1 MKLEELSYKQKEQI
15 ENNTSMQSQTYPIL
29 LNTLLKYI
37 TNIKEQDKQISIMDL
52 ILEYS
57 MRNSLDI
64 ELIGDAIST
73 DEYFKNILAKDLE
86 LTNYNTVKKENNDW

>member
-15 ENNTSMQSQTYPIL
+15 ENNTSIQSQTYPIL

>member
-15 ENNTSMQSQTYPIL
+15 ENNTSIQSQTYPIL

-86 LTNYNTVKKENNDW
+86 LTNYNTIKKENNDW